1 MAKILLA
8 DDDYTMVSLLKT
20 LLGLERYQVATLL
33 DKKGDILDNIRKEA
47 PDILLM
53 DIYLGDRNGMDVVR
67 QIRKTPDLA
76 SLYIIMVSGIDKA
89 EDCKTAGANDFLLK
103 PYMPAELFKKLSDQ
117 ISKSNG

>member
-8 DDDYTMVSLLKT
+8 DDDYTMVSLLQT
-20 LLGLERYQVATLL
+20 LLGLEHYQVATLL

-47 PDILLM
+47 ADVLIM

-67 QIRKTPDLA
+67 QIRKTSDLA
-76 SLYIIMVSGIDKA
+76 SLHIIMVSGIDKA
-89 EDCKTAGANDFLLK
+89 EECKAAGANDFLLK
-103 PYMPAELFKKLSDQ
+103 PYMPSDLLKKLSDQ